1 MVHTWEE
8 IESVCDLYDNNPNL
22 TLKQLSNMTG
32 YSIPELK
39 EMLTG
44 FNYQSENCQAEL
56 TRKGVKP

>member
-8 IESVCDLYDNNPNL
+8 IESICDLYDKNPNL

>member
-8 IESVCDLYDNNPNL
+8 IERICDLYDKNPDL
-22 TLKQLSNMTG
+22 TLKQISNMTG

-44 FNYQSENCQAEL
+44 FNHQSDNCQSELE
-56 TRKGVKP
+56 RIGVKI